1 MQPVN
6 LRPRGKICI
15 RSDNF
20 PRGVVVTRLAVCGG
34 VIHVEQIAAAGIL
47 EEKERPSTSQPGRMK
62 RFKALT
68 EAGLRYGINKPGMDE
83 IETQPHYYENSFE
96 ALVARYLR
104 VE

>member
-1 MQPVN
+1 
-6 LRPRGKICI
+6 
-15 RSDNF
+15 
-20 PRGVVVTRLAVCGG
+20 
-34 VIHVEQIAAAGIL
+34 
-47 EEKERPSTSQPGRMK
+47 MK